1 MCETSWDAWKPA
13 PRSASTYT
21 DNKAEDVEPTVGH
34 VPVLL
39 AETLEQ
45 LAPQP
50 GKTILDGTAGGGG
63 HAMALLDRLRPGGRL
78 ILLDRDKE
86 ALERLM
92 ARVGR
97 SDDVRYFHANF
108 CDFDEALT
116 QAGEERI
123 DGVLLDLG
131 VSSLQLADPERG
143 FSFDQPGPLDMRL
156 DRTDRFT
163 AGEIVNRWPAERLVD
178 IFSRYGDQPFA
189 RRIAA
194 AIVRAREGGPVRR
207 TDELAGIV
215 RSALPPAARH
225 GRIHPATRVFQAI
238 RIAVNQE
245 LQSLE
250 GFFDK
255 VFDHLKP
262 GGRVAVIAFHSGE
275 DRIVKTR
282 LREAVSAG
290 RARLLVA
297 RPITPTPAEVRANPR
312 SRSARMRVAEAVT
325 PTG

>member
-1 MCETSWDAWKPA
+1 MD
-13 PRSASTYT
+13 
-21 DNKAEDVEPTVGH
+21 PTIGH

-39 AETLEQ
+39 GEVIEQ
-45 LAPQP
+45 LAPRP
-50 GKTILDGTAGGGG
+50 GKVILDGTAGGGG
-63 HAMALLDRLRPGGRL
+63 HAIALLDRLRPGGRL

-92 ARVGR
+92 ARIGR

-108 CDFDEALT
+108 CDFDEALA

-131 VSSLQLADPERG
+131 ISSLQLADPQRG

-163 AGEIVNRWPAERLVD
+163 AEEIVNRWPAERMVD

-194 AIVRAREGGPVRR
+194 AIVRARQNGPIRR
-207 TDELAGIV
+207 TDELAEIV

-250 GFFDK
+250 RFFDK

-282 LREAVSAG
+282 LREAASAG
-290 RARLLVA
+290 RARLAVA
-297 RPITPTPAEVRANPR
+297 KPITPTPAEVQANLR
-312 SRSARMRVAEAVT
+312 SRSARMRVAEAVA